1 MKETMRIET
10 FDRKNEEEK
19 KVFDLRWTNISDFSK
34 LLNLVWPRSEL
45 FLKFGSCVYIGNI
58 ACNNMDIIA
67 PYFLTLANR
76 NAQGIAVAGIITLNS
91 KPM

>member
-1 MKETMRIET
+1 
-10 FDRKNEEEK
+10 
-19 KVFDLRWTNISDFSK
+19 
-34 LLNLVWPRSEL
+34 
-45 FLKFGSCVYIGNI
+45 
-58 ACNNMDIIA
+58 MDIIA